1 MARVSRTLR
10 HRRACSFLGHP
21 GASAGLTTP
30 PRRACAPTSAL
41 RLALPRLPRFPPSS
55 AGASR
60 GCRGLG
66 SGGRRAALTRLS
78 PCRPPQP
85 GPTPSG
91 TNVGSSGR
99 SPSKAVAARA
109 AGSTVRQRKN
119 ASCGTR
125 SAGRTTSAG
134 TGGMWRFYT
143 EDSPGLKVG
152 PVPVLVMSLLFIA
165 SVFMLHIWGKYTR
178 S

>member
-1 MARVSRTLR
+1 VS
-10 HRRACSFLGHP
+10 GGP
-21 GASAGLTTP
+21 G
-30 PRRACAPTSAL
+30 
-41 RLALPRLPRFPPSS
+41 LPRGGGAGRSRFPNATGPL
-55 AGASR
+55 A
-60 GCRGLG
+60 
-66 SGGRRAALTRLS
+66 
-78 PCRPPQP
+78 RP
-85 GPTPSG
+85 
-91 TNVGSSGR
+91 
-99 SPSKAVAARA
+99 VAAC
-109 AGSTVRQRKN
+109 RKN

-125 SAGRTTSAG
+125 SAGRATSTG

>member
-1 MARVSRTLR
+1 MLIFLLLCPASTLGLLLSR
-10 HRRACSFLGHP
+10 GV
-21 GASAGLTTP
+21 
-30 PRRACAPTSAL
+30 
-41 RLALPRLPRFPPSS
+41 SS
-55 AGASR
+55 AALLLR
-60 GCRGLG
+60 G
-66 SGGRRAALTRLS
+66 
-78 PCRPPQP
+78 
-85 GPTPSG
+85 
-91 TNVGSSGR
+91 
-99 SPSKAVAARA
+99 
-109 AGSTVRQRKN
+109 KN